1 LKTKTIIIE
10 VAIAIICILAMWLA
24 GGCSQT
30 ICNRTYI
37 IIDPNGCVTI
47 DQVHLGATSIATD
60 TEIGKL
66 TIESKGGEISLNRAT
81 RKEDSFKGIVPA
93 VGAVQTNE

>member
-1 LKTKTIIIE
+1 MLVIAVVVVV
-10 VAIAIICILAMWLA
+10 VANIA
-24 GGCSQT
+24 GCSQT

-47 DQVHLGATSIATD
+47 DRVHLGATSIATD

-66 TIESKGGEISLNRAT
+66 TIESRGGEISLNRAT

-93 VGAVQTNE
+93 VGAIQTNK